1 MKKEVFMKKGFMR
14 LVVVI
19 ALTLFLSVG
28 SVFAADDAGKNFINS
43 KVGIGYQGMVA
54 GSFLNGLSARGWI
67 GDRVGLEGSVFY
79 GKADIEATDA
89 GYTDMD
95 ADADLWML
103 EVKAMYALVVRDFS
117 KFYIGGKIGYGQVSV
132 SENGWDYIDGEAL
145 WTPGVFV
152 GAEWSFPQLPEVG
165 FNFDVGYSAVLFN
178 PTING
183 PNEDVDVKMHG
194 VNATFGIHYY
204 F

>member
-1 MKKEVFMKKGFMR
+1 MKKR
-14 LVVVI
+14 
-19 ALTLFLSVG
+19 FLSIVAVAMVVMFLSAG
-28 SVFAADDAGKNFINS
+28 SVFAADGAGKNFIS
-43 KVGIGYQGMVA
+43 DKVGVGFQGMVA

-79 GKADIEATDA
+79 GKADIEATSG
-89 GYTDMD
+89 GYTDET
-95 ADADLWML
+95 DADLWML
-103 EVKAMYALVVRDFS
+103 EFKAMYALVVRDFS

-132 SENGWDYIDGEAL
+132 SEGGLDAIDGEAL

-183 PNEDVDVKMHG
+183 NEDVDIKMHG
-194 VNATFGIHYY
+194 VNATFGVHYY

>member
-1 MKKEVFMKKGFMR
+1 MKKGFMSF
-14 LVVVI
+14 VVVI

-28 SVFAADDAGKNFINS
+28 SAFAQGDAGKNFINS

-79 GKADIEATDA
+79 GTTEIEATNA
-89 GYTDMD
+89 GHTDMD

-132 SENGWDYIDGEAL
+132 SEGGGDLIDGEAL

-183 PNEDVDVKMHG
+183 PNEDVDIKMHG

>member
-1 MKKEVFMKKGFMR
+1 MKKR
-14 LVVVI
+14 
-19 ALTLFLSVG
+19 FLSFMAVTMVVMFLSAG
-28 SVFAADDAGKNFINS
+28 SVFAADDAKNFISN
-43 KVGIGYQGMVA
+43 KVGVGYQGMVV
-54 GSFLNGLSARGWI
+54 GSLLNGLSARGWI

-79 GKADIEATDA
+79 GKADIEAT
-89 GYTDMD
+89 GYRDMD

-132 SENGWDYIDGEAL
+132 SEGGLDAIDGEAL

-183 PNEDVDVKMHG
+183 PNEDVDIKMHG

>member
-1 MKKEVFMKKGFMR
+1 MKKR
-14 LVVVI
+14 
-19 ALTLFLSVG
+19 FLSFMAVTMVVMFLSAG
-28 SVFAADDAGKNFINS
+28 SVFAADDAKNFISN
-43 KVGIGYQGMVA
+43 KVGVGYQGMVV
-54 GSFLNGLSARGWI
+54 GSLLNGLSARGWI

-79 GKADIEATDA
+79 GKADIETTSA
-89 GYTDMD
+89 GYTDD
-95 ADADLWML
+95 TDADLWML
-103 EVKAMYALVVRDFS
+103 EVKAMYAFIVKSYS
-117 KFYIGGKIGYGQVSV
+117 KFYVGGKIGYGQVSV
-132 SENGWDYIDGEAL
+132 SGNGSDYIDGEAL

-183 PNEDVDVKMHG
+183 PNEDVDIKMHG